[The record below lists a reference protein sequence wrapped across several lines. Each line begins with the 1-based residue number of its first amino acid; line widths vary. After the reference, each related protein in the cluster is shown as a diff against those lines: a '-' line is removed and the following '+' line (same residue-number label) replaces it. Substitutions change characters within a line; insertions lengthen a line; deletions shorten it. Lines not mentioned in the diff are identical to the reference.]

1 MSVRSVCAL
10 SVFAAIISGAT
21 LSAQNTPM
29 WGSGSY
35 DASRRTPSGPTW
47 NIVTAP
53 PNGGGATDVGTVS
66 INELAHKV
74 PAKALKEWERAQKAR
89 DKGQTSEAVAHFE
102 KATDIDPEFVAAH
115 NNAGALLLLEGKSE
129 PALKHLQA
137 CVKLDPHNAMPVS
150 NMAVAY
156 MMQQR
161 FADAEEAARRGLDLD
176 RTGNRVRLIYA
187 LSLVMQD
194 KFTQDAMQALERAQD
209 EYPQARLLSA
219 RIYAAWGKRDEA
231 LESVNIYLKS
241 GEPTGVDLAKQ
252 WKEILE
258 NLPQRQPVMAKA
270 QSVSDQQQ

>member
-10 SVFAAIISGAT
+10 SVFAAMMSGAT
-21 LSAQNTPM
+21 LLAQNTPM

-35 DASRRTPSGPTW
+35 DASRRTPSGPAW

-53 PNGGGATDVGTVS
+53 PSGATDVGTVS

-74 PAKALKEWERAQKAR
+74 PGKALKEWERAQKAR
-89 DKGQTSEAVAHFE
+89 DKGQVSEAVAHFE

-115 NNAGALLLLEGKSE
+115 NNAGALLLLEGK
-129 PALKHLQA
+129 PDDALRHLQA

-150 NMAVAY
+150 NMAVAL
-156 MMQQR
+156 MMQHR
-161 FADAEEAARRGLDLD
+161 FPEAEEAARRGLDLD

-194 KFTQDAMQALERAQD
+194 KFTKEAMQALERAQD

-231 LESVNIYLKS
+231 LESVNVYLKS

-258 NLPQRQPVMAKA
+258 KVPQPVMAKA
-270 QSVSDQQQ
+270 QPVSDQQQ